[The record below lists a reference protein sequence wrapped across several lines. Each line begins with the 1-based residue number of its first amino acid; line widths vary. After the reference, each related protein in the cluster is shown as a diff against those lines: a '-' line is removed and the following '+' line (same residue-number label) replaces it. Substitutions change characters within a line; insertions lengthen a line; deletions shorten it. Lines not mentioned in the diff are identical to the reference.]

1 MSNYVNGAGYPVFR
15 ILRGVNVIDTIN
27 LPLTNKQGLIEEY
40 EEQAIGYQGLDYEES
55 KDIKGYKINFRLYYN
70 EWTSK
75 QTTLDIFKLLYYE
88 KQKWDDSGT
97 LKKHTIILQPRNDI
111 GGRFYEV
118 IGQNGKVN
126 LGLIKQG
133 GNRLLEL
140 NYRTKKLISD
150 ITPVDPDN
158 VVVVFENLTV
168 I

>member
-1 MSNYVNGAGYPVFR
+1 MSNYVNGVGYPIFR

-40 EEQAIGYQGLDYEES
+40 EEQAIGYEGLDYEES
-55 KDIKGYKINFRLYYN
+55 KDIKGYKINFKLYYN
-70 EWTSK
+70 DWTKK

-88 KQKWDDSGT
+88 KQKWNDAGT
-97 LKKHTIILQPRNDI
+97 LKKHTIILQPRSDI

-126 LGLIKQG
+126 LGLVKSM
-133 GNRLLEL
+133 GNRLIEL

-158 VVVVFENLTV
+158 VVVVFQNLTV